1 MNRKELIRQMF
12 PTDHRETWRE
22 YVWYCLLF
30 GTLGS
35 GVIGAADHSR
45 FFLDVFGIGIGIMGL
60 LLIGWAIYVV
70 LRFIMHHLSGG
81 VD

>member
-30 GTLGS
+30 GT
-35 GVIGAADHSR
+35 VGAALVGGR
-45 FFLDVFGIGIGIMGL
+45 VFDYVFAVGIGIMGL
-60 LLIGWAIYVV
+60 LLIGWVIYVV
-70 LRFIMHHLSGG
+70 LRFVMYHLSGG